1 MLVTLEN
8 VNSVLNEN
16 AVYGIYGQ
24 KDTLNLF
31 NFIFFFFLAAN
42 IQMFSLGGNAYFI
55 ILLCRFLGSLYLL
68 LSLYFL
74 PHFTWA

>member
-31 NFIFFFFLAAN
+31 NFIFFFFF
-42 IQMFSLGGNAYFI
+42 FSSKY
-55 ILLCRFLGSLYLL
+55 SDV
-68 LSLYFL
+68 
-74 PHFTWA
+74 